1 MSHINIDLNDRL
13 KAKEGDLLVFKNGKW
28 IPTSFKELNKENE
41 EQLAKFSG
49 LDYKFETLA
58 RNNKHFVKYALSH
71 FMVVFNYFKIK
82 VLSGEI
88 DVTDEDLLHLDEK
101 VLSRE
106 ISVQDAIEMHPFL
119 KDTFTRLYLVK
130 REMIEFPEV

>member
-1 MSHINIDLNDRL
+1 MSRINIDLNDRL

-41 EQLAKFSG
+41 EKLAKFSE

-88 DVTDEDLLHLDEK
+88 DVTDEELLHLDEK

-106 ISVQDAIEMHPFL
+106 ISVQDAIEMHPLL
-119 KDTFTRLYLVK
+119 KETFTRLYLEK